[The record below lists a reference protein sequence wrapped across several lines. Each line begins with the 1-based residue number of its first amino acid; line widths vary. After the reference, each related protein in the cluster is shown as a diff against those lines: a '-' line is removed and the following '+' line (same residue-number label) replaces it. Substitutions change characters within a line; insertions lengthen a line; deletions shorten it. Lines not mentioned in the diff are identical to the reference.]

1 MNDFIDRYKHSLSY
15 VIKYECGKIIKFKT
29 VTELLDVSIKTLQ
42 RWDAQGKIKVV
53 RTPSG
58 RRRIPES
65 KVHRILGVEN
75 IKQIK
80 ISYLWSCFFKRTK
93 QKGDLERQISFCS
106 RKNGKITFF
115 FYCNLFGCRFR
126 FER

>member
-1 MNDFIDRYKHSLSY
+1 MWKKLLNL
-15 VIKYECGKIIKFKT
+15 KT
-29 VTELLDVSIKTLQ
+29 VTELLDVSVKTLQ
-42 RWDAQGKIKVV
+42 RWDAQGKIQVV

-65 KVHRILGVEN
+65 EVHRILGVEN
-75 IKQIK
+75 IKTNKKLAIYGRVSSNEQ
-80 ISYLWSCFFKRTK
+80 K
-93 QKGDLERQISFCS
+93 QKEIWNVKSPFCS

>member
-1 MNDFIDRYKHSLSY
+1 MSVEKLLNL
-15 VIKYECGKIIKFKT
+15 KT

-75 IKQIK
+75 IKTNKKLAIYGRVSSNEQ
-80 ISYLWSCFFKRTK
+80 K
-93 QKGDLERQISFCS
+93 QKGDLERQISFLFKKKW
-106 RKNGKITFF
+106 KNYIF
-115 FYCNLFGCRFR
+115 LLL
-126 FER
+126 